1 MADSRPA
8 AADRTEW
15 TAGGRPVRCVPES
28 ELLDMFGVALLF
40 VVLIAFVVYEALK
53 KAGTK

>member
-1 MADSRPA
+1 
-8 AADRTEW
+8 
-15 TAGGRPVRCVPES
+15 
-28 ELLDMFGVALLF
+28 MFGVALLF